1 MLQKVRSIEKSMYK
15 KIKSK
20 FDSLSD
26 KNKNMLKLFPKITVY
41 MIILI
46 YLSGFIKT
54 ISGVLWFSIIAI
66 FLGVLVFFI
75 KI

>member
-1 MLQKVRSIEKSMYK
+1 MLKKVRSIEKSIYK

-54 ISGVLWFSIIAI
+54 TSGVLWFSIIAI
-66 FLGVLVFFI
+66 LLGVLVFFI

>member
-54 ISGVLWFSIIAI
+54 TSGVLWFSIIAI
-66 FLGVLVFFI
+66 LLGVLVFFI